1 MCGRWWDRSYTDET
15 NDPNDMYDR
24 GAPDYKAEYPDEER
38 ELLDGRGRPTGKMGT
53 YQKPKDL
60 KWRIVCAG
68 VQRLIEK
75 EGLDEA
81 DVMLWFD
88 WQSSALRG
96 SSNPGLQP
104 RASPAAHARSLCPPH
119 SLPGRQGQEARRREE
134 PDQVGDDVPVHA
146 RADRGGGDLLPLRR

>member
-1 MCGRWWDRSYTDET
+1 MLGRWWDRTFTDET
-15 NDPNDMYDR
+15 NDPNDTYDR

-38 ELLDGRGRPTGKMGT
+38 ELMDDNGQPSGRMGT

-68 VQRLIEK
+68 VQRLIEQ

-88 WQSSALRG
+88 WQSSALRR
-96 SSNPGLQP
+96 SSNSGPQ
-104 RASPAAHARSLCPPH
+104 RC
-119 SLPGRQGQEARRREE
+119 
-134 PDQVGDDVPVHA
+134 
-146 RADRGGGDLLPLRR
+146 